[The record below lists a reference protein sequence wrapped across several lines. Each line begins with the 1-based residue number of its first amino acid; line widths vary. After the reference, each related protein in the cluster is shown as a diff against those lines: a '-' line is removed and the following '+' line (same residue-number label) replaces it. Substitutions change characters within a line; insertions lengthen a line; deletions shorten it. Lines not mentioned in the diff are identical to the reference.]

1 MITEKMSHE
10 EIAKEFKNDWNS
22 NLADRLEK
30 IMSDSK
36 YRKYILKNI
45 KDEQDYY
52 FKPVD
57 LKVNGNNYVLQ
68 LSTGGRS
75 EYKKAGLRLRLYM
88 YYTLKEGTYVIE
100 KWFNDNGNPPIFYI
114 YPPHIF
120 EEFRNNILKDT
131 SLSIVETIHK
141 FFLENT
147 GSSKFKCPSTE
158 KYAIWTSSRVT
169 FGKKLSDDLCLNETI
184 VNFDL
189 SEKEQMNFHDIYK
202 MYCDY
207 IGETDL
213 N

>member
-1 MITEKMSHE
+1 MITEKMSYE

-57 LKVNGNNYVLQ
+57 LKVNDNNYVLQ
-68 LSTGGRS
+68 LSIGSRS
-75 EYKKAGLRLRLYM
+75 EYKKSGLRLRLYM

-100 KWFNDNGNPPIFYI
+100 QWFSDNGTPPIFYI
-114 YPPHIF
+114 YPPQIF

-131 SLSIVETIHK
+131 SLSITKTIHK
-141 FFLENT
+141 FFQEST
-147 GSSKFKCPSTE
+147 ACTKFKCPSTE
-158 KYAIWTSSRVT
+158 KYAIWTSNRVA
-169 FGKKLSDDLCLNETI
+169 FGKKLSDDLCVNETI

-202 MYCDY
+202 MYCEY

>member
-1 MITEKMSHE
+1 MITEKMSYE
-10 EIAKEFKNDWNS
+10 EIAYEFKFEWDFTLAYRLKEIMNDP
-22 NLADRLEK
+22 
-30 IMSDSK
+30 K

-45 KDEQDYY
+45 KDEQDFY

-57 LKVNGNNYVLQ
+57 LKVNGNNYVAQ

-88 YYTLKEGTYVIE
+88 YYTSEEGTYVIE
-100 KWFNDNGNPPIFYI
+100 QWFSDNGTPQIFYI

-131 SLSIVETIHK
+131 SLSITETIHK
-141 FFLENT
+141 FFLEST
-147 GSSKFKCPSTE
+147 ACTKFKCPSTE
-158 KYAIWTSSRVT
+158 KYAIWTSNRVT

-189 SEKEQMNFHDIYK
+189 SEKEQMNFDDVYK

>member
-1 MITEKMSHE
+1 MITDNMSYS
-10 EIAKEFKNDWNS
+10 EIANEFKSDWS
-22 NLADRLEK
+22 NYLSDRIPE

-57 LKVNGNNYVLQ
+57 LKVNDNNYVLQ
-68 LSTGGRS
+68 LSIGSRS
-75 EYKKAGLRLRLYM
+75 EYKKSGLRLRLYM

-100 KWFNDNGNPPIFYI
+100 KWFNDNGTTPIFYI

-131 SLSIVETIHK
+131 SLSITETIHK
-141 FFLENT
+141 FFLEST
-147 GSSKFKCPSTE
+147 ACTKFKCPSTE
-158 KYAIWTSSRVT
+158 KYAIWTSNRVT
-169 FGKKLSDDLCLNETI
+169 FGKKLSDDLCVNETI
-184 VNFDL
+184 VNFNL